1 MSIHIKIG
9 DRFVI
14 TSDVHQFIL
23 NQRVIGKAGE
33 SAGKERL
40 VPLAYC
46 PTITQLVNVLVHQHV
61 RDSDVRSISEL
72 AAKILRI
79 GQKCEAAFNGVEY
92 NEELGRKYSAKFIAK
107 SELSSQEGDV
117 NAGWIQLHDGKGK

>member
-1 MSIHIKIG
+1 MSIHIKID

-46 PTITQLVNVLVHQHV
+46 PTITQLVNVLVHQHC
-61 RDSDVRSISEL
+61 RDSDIRSISEL
-72 AAKILRI
+72 AAKITRI
-79 GQKCEAAFNGVEY
+79 GQRCESAFKD
-92 NEELGRKYSAKFIAK
+92 EEMKEKYSAKYR
-107 SELSSQEGDV
+107 
-117 NAGWIQLHDGKGK
+117 GKGAERG

>member
-1 MSIHIKIG
+1 MTVHITID

-14 TSDVHQFIL
+14 TSDAHQFIL
-23 NQRVIGKAGE
+23 NQRVVGKEGKSAGE
-33 SAGKERL
+33 ERL

-79 GQKCEAAFNGVEY
+79 SQKCEMAFSN
-92 NEELGRKYSAKFIAK
+92 RD
-107 SELSSQEGDV
+107 DV
-117 NAGWIQLHDGKGK
+117 

>member
-1 MSIHIKIG
+1 MSIHIKID

-23 NQRVIGKAGE
+23 NQRVVGKAGE

-72 AAKILRI
+72 ATKILRI
-79 GQKCEAAFNGVEY
+79 GQKCEGAFNNQDDSAELERKCLAEY
-92 NEELGRKYSAKFIAK
+92 
-107 SELSSQEGDV
+107 QERDV
-117 NAGWIQLHDGKGK
+117 NAGWLQLHDGKEKP

>member
-1 MSIHIKIG
+1 MSIHIKID

-23 NQRVIGKAGE
+23 NQRVVGKAGE

-46 PTITQLVNVLVHQHV
+46 PTINQLVNTLIHHHV

-72 AAKILRI
+72 AAKITRI
-79 GQKCEAAFNGVEY
+79 GQRCEDSFN
-92 NEELGRKYSAKFIAK
+92 N
-107 SELSSQEGDV
+107 QEIN
-117 NAGWIQLHDGKGK
+117 NA